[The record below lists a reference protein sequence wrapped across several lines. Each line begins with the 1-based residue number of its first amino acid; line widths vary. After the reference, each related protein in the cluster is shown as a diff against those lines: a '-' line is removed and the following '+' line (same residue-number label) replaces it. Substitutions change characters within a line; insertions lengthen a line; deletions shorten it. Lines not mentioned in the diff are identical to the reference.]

1 MPKLEVKINIQQR
14 LPAPVVLLNT
24 NIQKPNVKLR
34 GLDLGIIKLVGLKPL
49 MPLSIKL
56 GSSLRS
62 RLSTAIDIITNNV
75 KHLKFVSDE
84 KNKR

>member
-1 MPKLEVKINIQQR
+1 MVSYK
-14 LPAPVVLLNT
+14 ALNT

-34 GLDLGIIKLVGLKPL
+34 GLDFGIMKLVGLKPL
-49 MPLSIKL
+49 LPLSIKL

-84 KNKR
+84 K

>member
-1 MPKLEVKINIQQR
+1 M
-14 LPAPVVLLNT
+14 
-24 NIQKPNVKLR
+24 
-34 GLDLGIIKLVGLKPL
+34 KLVGLKPL
-49 MPLSIKL
+49 LPLSIKI

-84 KNKR
+84 K